1 MLGLLVSFEKVAD
14 AAAMSFQEKPA
25 TEMIGRSQLFKG
37 KAYPAELC
45 FSCHK
50 GYQLFLDI
58 KKPRDKLGYFIST
71 K

>member
-37 KAYPAELC
+37 KAYPAELR
-45 FSCHK
+45 FSCQK
-50 GYQLFLDI
+50 GYQLF
-58 KKPRDKLGYFIST
+58 YT
-71 K
+71 